1 MKVLGWIL
9 LACLVLTALR
19 WAVAFIAAAILFGVM
34 VALIRA
40 PVQTLSVL
48 FGWLLLCA
56 FAAHPALGLI
66 LFVLIILGG
75 RLSAK
80 S

>member
-19 WAVAFIAAAILFGVM
+19 WAVAFIAAAILLGVM
-34 VALIRA
+34 VALIRTPA
-40 PVQTLSVL
+40 HTLSVL

-66 LFVLIILGG
+66 LFILILLGG
-75 RLSAK
+75 KLSAK
-80 S
+80 

>member
-1 MKVLGWIL
+1 MKLLGQIL
-9 LACLVLTALR
+9 LACFILTALR
-19 WAVAFIAAAILFGVM
+19 WAVAVIAAAMVFGLV

-56 FAAHPALGLI
+56 FAAHPALGLA
-66 LFVLIILGG
+66 LFILIILGG
-75 RLSAK
+75 KLSAK
-80 S
+80 